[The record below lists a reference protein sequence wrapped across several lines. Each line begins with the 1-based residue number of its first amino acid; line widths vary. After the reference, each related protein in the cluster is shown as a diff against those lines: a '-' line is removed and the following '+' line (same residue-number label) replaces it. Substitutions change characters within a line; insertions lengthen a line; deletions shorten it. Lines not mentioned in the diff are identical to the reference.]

1 MTPRAVSLRHPTNA
15 ELRLAIVSL
24 QPGDAA
30 GAFVVSVARGAKRT
44 KLTDA
49 RLYGPFSADEGQEAF
64 ASVLAGLRQDGYLP
78 SGAGELIET
87 VSTSKSPRQRA
98 RAEERLGWRKEGA
111 AVDALLARAEKPKD
125 DISTLVLA
133 LGRIGDLRGLPIVR
147 AEAERKLLS
156 RRRAGAEAARLLND
170 NETIAGVVARA
181 LERLP
186 DGVRAALN
194 AADANAVEAAAN
206 VADAVVALAG
216 DDADKR
222 GAACDALYDVGS
234 AVAVAA
240 ARGAIL
246 RLDIAKPH
254 VWRYCKSMIK
264 RAQMRNDFET
274 LGALVHAVEVK
285 GRTTK
290 GTTAKL
296 KSGLDGETRSTRV
309 FSRKTVDWVRRST
322 WRFLRRLATHRPE
335 LYARAAAWCIAPYVN
350 EDEVVPVKRLPGM
363 GKSYLLCRVLFGASP
378 RFVVDGRTLR
388 TLWKGP
394 KAVAPVPGQ
403 REEAFSSLWDRD
415 DSAAAYVIVLAR
427 AHHRLAVRFAVD
439 AITRRPAI
447 LEQASTP
454 DLARML
460 ASPNEQIA
468 DLAFTALRGR
478 FDDGAP
484 DVDAIVGVGAVDNDR
499 ARTLAGLWL
508 TSSAHVWTR
517 DPAASARLLSGP
529 PAVRAAASRLLLLA
543 LPAASTSTKAALC
556 DALLSA
562 IDRAEP
568 SEGAFSGWAEVATA
582 LGPELVA
589 RCSLPQALALLERHD
604 AGAAVAVLVVGGLD
618 APLAALGAPRLLR
631 LATAEAAS
639 KRGVVIAAL
648 QKTPAVF
655 RAELALTLTLAEG
668 DFDDVRAAC
677 VAVLD
682 GFAADPAGADIAA
695 DVGRVIA
702 IFDSTWPAVQNVA
715 RRLVEARFKASEG
728 GDVDVHEL
736 LARLAQHPHKNL
748 RAFVVDLAV
757 AHLKPGYVRLAKLEG
772 LARRVL
778 FDTRPDVALRKQ
790 LIAFLRARG
799 EKDEAQAELVAQLLG
814 EIVRTRTHDAKDDAL
829 AALVALRLAWPSAVL
844 PDHIV
849 VDVVDVGSGAASGG
863 AP

>member
-1 MTPRAVSLRHPTNA
+1 MSPRAITLRHPTNA

-24 QPGDAA
+24 QAGDTA
-30 GAFVVSVARGAKRT
+30 GAFVVTVARGPKRT

-49 RLYGPFSADEGQEAF
+49 RLYGPFSADEGEKAF
-64 ASVLAGLRQDGYLP
+64 ASVLAGLHNDGYLP
-78 SGAGELIET
+78 SGVGELIET
-87 VSTSKSPRQRA
+87 VSTSKSPKQRA

-111 AVDALLARAEKPKD
+111 AVAALLARAEKPKD

-170 NETIAGVVARA
+170 SDTVAGVVARA

-186 DGVRAALN
+186 DAVRAAL
-194 AADANAVEAAAN
+194 AAAAGVDGAVA

-222 GAACDALYDVGS
+222 GAACDALYDVGT
-234 AVAVAA
+234 AIAVAA
-240 ARGAIL
+240 ARKAIL

-274 LGALVHAVEVK
+274 LGALVHAVEIK

-335 LYARAAAWCIAPYVN
+335 LYATAAAWCIAPYVN

-363 GKSYLLCRVLFGASP
+363 GRSYLLCRVLFGASS

-403 REEAFSSLWDRD
+403 REEAFAALWDRD
-415 DSAAAYVIVLAR
+415 DSAAAYVVVLAR

-447 LEQASTP
+447 LQLASTP

-460 ASPNEQIA
+460 ASPNEQVA

-484 DVDAIVGVGAVDNDR
+484 DVDALLGVGAVDNDR

-517 DPAASARLLSGP
+517 DAAASARLLGGP
-529 PAVRAAASRLLLLA
+529 PAVRAAAARLLLLA

-562 IDRAEP
+562 IDRPEP
-568 SEGAFSGWAEVATA
+568 SEGAFSGWAEVAAA

-589 RCSLPQALALLERHD
+589 RCSLQQALALLERHD
-604 AGAAVAVLVVGGLD
+604 AGASVAVLVVGGLD
-618 APLAALGAPRLLR
+618 APLQALGAPRLMR
-631 LATAEAAS
+631 LAVAEAAS

-655 RAELALTLTLAEG
+655 RTELALTLTLAEG

-677 VAVLD
+677 VSVLD
-682 GFAADPAGADIAA
+682 GFAADRAVDAAVDIAA
-695 DVGRVIA
+695 DVARVIA
-702 IFDSTWPAVQNVA
+702 IFDSTWPSVQNVA
-715 RRLVEARFKASEG
+715 RRLVEARLKASDGADAG
-728 GDVDVHEL
+728 GVDVHEL

-748 RAFVVDLAV
+748 RAFVVDLAI

-778 FDTRPDVALRKQ
+778 FDTRPDVALRKR
-790 LIAFLRARG
+790 LIAFLQRRG

-814 EIVRTRTHDAKDDAL
+814 DVVRTRTHDAKDDAL

-844 PDHIV
+844 PEHVV
-849 VDVVDVGSGAASGG
+849 VDAAGAGGAA
-863 AP
+863 